1 MSEEALKTTTKIA
14 VDWADVDA
22 MGHVNNLAILRYIQ
36 SARVNICRAAGVMPE
51 YVSPK
56 VGPIVAEIDVRFV
69 KPLFFPGEATVES
82 RVTGCR
88 AHSFTLSHRVLDG
101 AGHVVAEEN
110 EVMVYYDYTAGRKLP
125 LPEAFVEMVGAEK
138 ELDKMNERWE

>member
-1 MSEEALKTTTKIA
+1 MSEETLKTITRIT

-56 VGPIVAEIDVRFV
+56 IGPIVGQIDVRFV

-88 AHSFTLSHRVLDG
+88 EHSFTLAHRVLDG
-101 AGHVVAEEN
+101 EGHLIAEES
-110 EVMVYYDYTAGRKLP
+110 EVMVYYDYEAGRKLP
-125 LPEAFVEMVGAEK
+125 LPEAFVEAVRAE
-138 ELDKMNERWE
+138 EEPDKLNER

>member
-14 VDWADVDA
+14 VDWADIDA

-56 VGPIVAEIDVRFV
+56 IGPIVGQIDVRFV

-88 AHSFTLSHRVLDG
+88 EHSFTLSHRVLDG
-101 AGHVVAEEN
+101 EGRLIAEEN

-125 LPEAFVEMVGAEK
+125 LPDAFVEAVRAE
-138 ELDKMNERWE
+138 EEQDKMNER